1 MRKFEEN
8 ALPIDNVTTTNLGIA
23 LKMIGITLDDETL
36 DKIID
41 MVELIEIK
49 GNNINWTDIKK
60 LQNEWLLTGY

>member
-1 MRKFEEN
+1 MRTFEQN
-8 ALPIDNVTTTNLGIA
+8 TLPSIDNVTINNLGIA

-49 GNNINWTDIKK
+49 GNNVNWIDIEKFK
-60 LQNEWLLTGY
+60 MNYEQN

>member
-1 MRKFEEN
+1 MRTFEQN
-8 ALPIDNVTTTNLGIA
+8 ALPSIDNVTIDNLGIA

-49 GNNINWTDIKK
+49 GNNVNWIDIEKFK
-60 LQNEWLLTGY
+60 MNYE